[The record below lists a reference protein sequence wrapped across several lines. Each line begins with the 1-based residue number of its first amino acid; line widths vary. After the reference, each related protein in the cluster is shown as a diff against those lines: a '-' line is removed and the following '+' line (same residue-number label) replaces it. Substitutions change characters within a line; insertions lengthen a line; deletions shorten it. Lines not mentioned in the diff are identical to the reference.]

1 MSQSITAEISVE
13 RRLADGRRCV
23 NGPTQCPLR
32 YALAPRDRIR
42 SGSVVQ
48 TEQMARV
55 DPVERVLNLLALLH
69 ETSQP
74 LTRAGIAQRMARG
87 STPYAT
93 DADALHQQFS
103 ADRRTLTLGL
113 GVVVHQ
119 RVKGGSEAGQTEY
132 WIDPAELRLPELQL
146 DPEEQLVVA
155 LALAAVRRSVPLAGE
170 AALKLSPI
178 WTPSSPID
186 FVIDLPDP
194 VVLVMEAARASRVIE
209 ITERSAPQVMEPWAV
224 ILIRGS
230 WQVWGHMVSAGESEP
245 SEQSSQQSDPLDQA
259 RLVRIDE
266 RSRPVVIPGRER
278 SCLPQPFDAERIPS
292 LMRQGA
298 GDSTV
303 AEIHVDEAAAVRAA
317 LSPLVVNR
325 SEIAGGISVQ
335 VKVEDRSALRS
346 WLLSLGP
353 SATLIGPKDLREEFR
368 DWLLAIVEST
378 PSGIPAP
385 ERPGVEGR
393 RRGPEPVA
401 ARLHRLLSIVPW
413 LYQQKSVP
421 VAEIAQHVGA
431 PVGQVVRDLTL
442 ASMCGVPPYTADV
455 LFGFWVEPDSATG
468 EPMVHVARPTVMTA
482 PMRLTARQAA
492 AVSVALNALAALPGE
507 DSAAVQRV
515 RDKLVD
521 ALGEHPVQVT
531 LDEPPLLQRVREA
544 VETTE
549 QLVITYVDL
558 NDVVT
563 ERLVDPLKLFFDRG
577 RAYLLCQDHLRTAE
591 RVFRVD
597 RMVSVEG
604 TGQSFEA
611 RDLPVPAGAVWEW
624 MIPDREV
631 VVRLP
636 AGSDWVLDRYAVA
649 AHVVEPDGKIVCW
662 LSVVSQVWLAGL
674 MLSCGPEAEVITP
687 ADLHSIARDRA
698 GALLDHYR

>member
-1 MSQSITAEISVE
+1 VRE
-13 RRLADGRRCV
+13 RSDTVVSTVRAQGPDCASSLCV
-23 NGPTQCPLR
+23 HYPTVPVSHR
-32 YALAPRDRIR
+32 VDTGG
-42 SGSVVQ
+42 SSVVQ
-48 TEQMARV
+48 TEDMARV

-69 ETSQP
+69 ETSHP
-74 LTRAGIAQRMARG
+74 MTRADIAQRMARG
-87 STPYAT
+87 STPYAV
-93 DADALHQQFS
+93 DAEALHQQFS

-178 WTPSSPID
+178 WAQSSPID

-194 VVLVMEAARASRVIE
+194 VVVVMEAARLGRVIE
-209 ITERSAPQVMEPWAV
+209 ITHRGTPHVVEPWAV

-230 WQVWGHMVSAGESEP
+230 WQVWGHLVPHSDVETPESMVSP
-245 SEQSSQQSDPLDQA
+245 QPQPQLM
-259 RLVRIDE
+259 RIDE
-266 RSRPVVIPGRER
+266 QSRPVVLSGRER
-278 SCLPQPFDAERIPS
+278 RHAPQTFEAERIPE
-292 LMRQGA
+292 LMRGGG
-298 GDSTV
+298 GDLAV
-303 AEIHVDEAAAVRAA
+303 AEVHVDEVAAVRAA
-317 LSPLVVNR
+317 LSPLVLSR
-325 SEIAGGISVQ
+325 KEREGGICLE
-335 VKVEDRSALRS
+335 VKVEDRSALRT

-353 SATLIGPKDLREEFR
+353 AATLIGPQDLLDEFR
-368 DWLLAIVEST
+368 DWLTAIVHSV
-378 PSGIPAP
+378 PSGRPAP
-385 ERPGVEGR
+385 ERPGAEGR

-413 LYQQKSVP
+413 LYQQESVP
-421 VAEIAQHVGA
+421 VAEIARNVGA

-442 ASMCGVPPYTADV
+442 ASMCGVPPYTADL
-455 LFGFWVEPDSATG
+455 LFGFWVEPDPLTG

-507 DSAAVQRV
+507 DSDAVQRV
-515 RDKLVD
+515 RTKLVA

-544 VETTE
+544 VEANE
-549 QLVITYVDL
+549 RLVITYVDL

-563 ERLVDPLKLFFDRG
+563 ERTVDPLKLFIDRG
-577 RAYLLCQDHLRTAE
+577 RAYLLCQDHLRDAQ

-597 RMVSVEG
+597 RLVSVEG
-604 TGQSFEA
+604 TGLNFTP
-611 RDLPVPAGAVWEW
+611 RDLPVPAGTVWEW

-636 AGSDWVLDRYAVA
+636 AGSDWVLDRYAVT
-649 AHVVEPDGKIVCW
+649 AHVTEPDGKIVCW
-662 LSVVSQVWLAGL
+662 LSVVSQTWLAGL
-674 MLSCGPEAEVITP
+674 LLACGPEAEVITP
-687 ADLHSIARDRA
+687 EDLQGISRDRA
-698 GALLDHYR
+698 EALLNCYR